1 MKYKNLKNRTSLKA
15 YFRKGAVPTENQ
27 FAELI
32 DSVHN
37 LAEDGWIEQIPTG
50 WAFRPQKEG
59 QLDIA
64 FHTEPATEET
74 DNPVWTMTVTPDKHL
89 MISNEQKEE
98 VIEVLP
104 DKSVILHGHLK
115 VDEEVEAKAF
125 KTMGGGEQP
134 SGQDYIDLS
143 ADKQWHNLP
152 MTETDGK
159 SDCRVFEI
167 YASLNEHYVE
177 ICHLT
182 RATAILLDTTE
193 QKIESAQNHWWG
205 WSGGIKIRWQ
215 REEGKN
221 FIQIRSNKFY
231 PNKVIHCRI
240 IETFRG

>member
-1 MKYKNLKNRTSLKA
+1 MGNKNLKNRNALKE
-15 YFRKGAVPTENQ
+15 YFRKGAVPTESQ

-37 LAEDGWIEQIPTG
+37 LAEDGWIEQTPTG

-59 QLDIA
+59 LLDIA
-64 FHTEPATEET
+64 FHTKPATEET

-89 MISNEQKEE
+89 VISNELKEA
-98 VIEVLP
+98 VIKVLP
-104 DKSVILHGHLK
+104 DKSVLLHGHLK

-125 KTMGGGEQP
+125 KTVGGGEQP
-134 SGQDYIDLS
+134 SDQGYIDLP
-143 ADKQWHNLP
+143 ANKQWQNLP
-152 MTETDGK
+152 MANTDGK

-167 YASLNEHYVE
+167 YASLNERYME

-193 QKIESAQNHWWG
+193 QKIESSQHHWWG

-215 REEGKN
+215 QEDGKN
-221 FIQIRSNKFY
+221 HIQVRSKKLY